1 METVIIFSMCWPFIS
16 LRIGIKKCIHVLT
29 SVSYHQFISCNLFWN
44 TELHV
49 LVHYKL
55 DVCVQCSVKITK
67 HLTLISLTLYLHII
81 RPNYCPPNAIEFIRC
96 NLALSSNV
104 TMLKS
109 WIFILNQ
116 SRTQAIK
123 KLVKCDWICHIYYY
137 SRIIQNLEFYLTGPC
152 SFDVFF
158 KTE

>member
-1 METVIIFSMCWPFIS
+1 MNGKKICTVLINIYLSFYVYEICYYIF
-16 LRIGIKKCIHVLT
+16 HVLT
-29 SVSYHQFISCNLFWN
+29 IYKSKNWYKKVHTCINVRVMYHQFISCNLFWN

-116 SRTQAIK
+116 SRTQAI
-123 KLVKCDWICHIYYY
+123 
-137 SRIIQNLEFYLTGPC
+137 
-152 SFDVFF
+152 
-158 KTE
+158 

>member
-1 METVIIFSMCWPFIS
+1 MNGKKICTVLINIYLSFYVYENCYYIFHVLTIIS

-29 SVSYHQFISCNLFWN
+29 SVSYHQFISCDLFWN

-116 SRTQAIK
+116 SRTQAI
-123 KLVKCDWICHIYYY
+123 
-137 SRIIQNLEFYLTGPC
+137 
-152 SFDVFF
+152 
-158 KTE
+158 